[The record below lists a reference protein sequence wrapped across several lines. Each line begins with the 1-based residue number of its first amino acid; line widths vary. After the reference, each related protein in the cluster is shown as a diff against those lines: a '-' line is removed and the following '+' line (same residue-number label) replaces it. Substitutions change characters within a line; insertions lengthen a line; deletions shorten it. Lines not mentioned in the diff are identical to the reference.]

1 MPDVFLLALLVVAVA
16 IGWWLGRRER
26 QGAGRTSVPPALPRD
41 YFVGLNYLLN
51 DQQDRAIETFIG
63 ALEVNSET
71 IETHLALG
79 NLFRTRGEADRALK
93 IHQNL
98 LARPTLTAGQ
108 SDRVQ
113 LELSRDF
120 LALGLLDRAERLLQS
135 LVRDSQD
142 DELRDTA
149 RRLLVDLLEREGE
162 WQAALDVALPRLV
175 RQHDDIRRA
184 AAHWL
189 CELAEQERHSASPV
203 LARRHLRQALNTD
216 PHCVRAN
223 LLMAAMEHD
232 TGHYKPAIR
241 LLRRIPDQDPA
252 FTPVILDPLTRAY
265 RLLDDEEGLIR
276 CLRELLEQSP
286 STSLITR
293 LAETLRHH
301 HGDDRDALTL
311 VTGQLDREPSL
322 GAVHYLLSLY
332 RHDAKED
339 EDERLA
345 LLQHHI
351 HTLVQTLPRHRCR
364 RCGFSGERLR
374 WQCPRCRNWGT
385 TKPITGIEGE

>member
-1 MPDVFLLALLVVAVA
+1 MPDVLLLALLVVAVA

-26 QGAGRTSVPPALPRD
+26 QGTGRSAQPPALSRD

-63 ALEVNSET
+63 ALEVNSDT

-120 LALGLLDRAERLLQS
+120 LALGLLDRAERLLQG

-149 RRLLVDLLEREGE
+149 RRLLADLLEREGE

-203 LARRHLRQALNTD
+203 LARRHLRQALSTD

-223 LLMAAMEHD
+223 LLLAAMEHD
-232 TGHYKPAIR
+232 TGQYKASIR
-241 LLRRIPDQDPA
+241 LLKRIPDQDRT
-252 FTPVILDPLTRAY
+252 FTPTILEPLARAY

-276 CLRELLEQSP
+276 CLQELLEQAP
-286 STSLITR
+286 SASVIIR

-301 HGDDRDALTL
+301 HGDDREALAL
-311 VTGQLDREPSL
+311 VTEQLDNAPSL
-322 GAVHYLLSLY
+322 GAMDYLLTLY
-332 RHDAKED
+332 RHNASGG

-345 LLQHHI
+345 LLQRHT
-351 HTLVQTLPRHRCR
+351 HTLDQALPRHRCR
-364 RCGFSGERLR
+364 RCGFSGERLH

-385 TKPITGIEGE
+385 TKPITGIEGQ

>member
-26 QGAGRTSVPPALPRD
+26 QGTSETSQPPALPRD

-108 SDRVQ
+108 GDRVQ
-113 LELSRDF
+113 IELSRDF

-142 DELRDTA
+142 DELRDAA

-175 RQHDDIRRA
+175 RKHDDIRRA

-203 LARRHLRQALNTD
+203 LARRHLRQALATD
-216 PHCVRAN
+216 PNCVRAN
-223 LLMAAMEHD
+223 LLLAAMEHD
-232 TGHYKPAIR
+232 TGQYKAAIR
-241 LLRRIPDQDPA
+241 LLKRIPDQDTA
-252 FTPVILDPLTRAY
+252 FTPTLLEPLSRAY
-265 RLLDDEEGLIR
+265 RLLDDEAGLIG
-276 CLRELLEQSP
+276 CLQELLERAP
-286 STSLITR
+286 SSSVITR

-301 HGDDRDALTL
+301 HGNDREALALVTTELERAPSLDAL
-311 VTGQLDREPSL
+311 
-322 GAVHYLLSLY
+322 HYLLTLY
-332 RHDAKED
+332 RHNARDAEK
-339 EDERLA
+339 ERLA
-345 LLQHHI
+345 LLQHHL
-351 HTLVQTLPRHRCR
+351 HALVKAMPRHRCR
-364 RCGFSGERLR
+364 RCGFSGERLY
-374 WQCPRCRNWGT
+374 WQCPRCRSWGT
-385 TKPITGIEGE
+385 TRPISGTEGE